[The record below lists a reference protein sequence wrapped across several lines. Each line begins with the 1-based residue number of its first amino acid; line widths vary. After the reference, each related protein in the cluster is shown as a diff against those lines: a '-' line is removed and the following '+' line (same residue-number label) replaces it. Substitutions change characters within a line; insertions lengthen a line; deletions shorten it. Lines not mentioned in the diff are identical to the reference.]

1 MTTGTL
7 ETTQRAHDR
16 ISELRQEIASRTPRE
31 DAERRVRVSA
41 PLSRTC
47 YWSLMRLSGTPADV
61 LDYAA
66 YLFAADRAVPHPGRG
81 PLELEAI
88 EHEDPTLLTVVLSR
102 ALFDGE

>member
-1 MTTGTL
+1 MSTTTL
-7 ETTQRAHDR
+7 GAPSATYRHLT
-16 ISELRQEIASRTPRE
+16 ELRAEIAARTPRD

-47 YWSLMRLSGTPADV
+47 YWSLMRLSGAPDDV

-66 YLFAADRAVPHPGRG
+66 SLFAADRATPHPGRG

-88 EHEDPTLLTVVLSR
+88 EHEDDASLTLLLSR
-102 ALFDGE
+102 ALYDGE